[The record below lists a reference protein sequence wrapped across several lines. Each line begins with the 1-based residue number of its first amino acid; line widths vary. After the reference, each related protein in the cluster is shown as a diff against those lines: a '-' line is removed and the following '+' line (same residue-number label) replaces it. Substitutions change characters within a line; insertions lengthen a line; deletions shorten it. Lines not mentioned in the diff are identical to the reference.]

1 MKFRVLWLSAALAL
15 ISSVIT
21 PAMADEWNKET
32 RLEFSEPLEV
42 PGKILAPGTYVF
54 KLADSPSDR
63 KIVEIF
69 SMDASGRETFVTT
82 VLAISAYSVDTP
94 DKPMIALEERPSG
107 SPQAIHTWFYPGDNT
122 GWEFVYPKS
131 ERLQAAANQAP
142 MNPPA
147 PSPAVVETLP
157 VPPTEAVATKP
168 PVEFEV
174 SEEVVSEP
182 SEMLVVFTDETED
195 ADGDADRILPETAGH
210 SMTELAAGLIM
221 LGLGLATVFVSRR
234 RAEA

>member
-1 MKFRVLWLSAALAL
+1 MNFRVWWLSAALAL
-15 ISSVIT
+15 IGSVIT

-42 PGKILAPGTYVF
+42 PGKVLAPGTYVF

-69 SMDASGRETFVTT
+69 SVDASGRETFVTT
-82 VLAISAYSVDTP
+82 VLAISAYRVDTP

-122 GWEFVYPKS
+122 GWEFLYPKS
-131 ERLQAAANQAP
+131 ERLRTVANQAP
-142 MNPPA
+142 IDPPA
-147 PSPAVVETLP
+147 PSVVETLP
-157 VPPTEAVATKP
+157 DPPAETVATQP

-182 SEMLVVFTDETED
+182 SEMLVVVADEKED
-195 ADGDADRILPETAGH
+195 ADGDADRMLPHTAGH

-221 LGLGLATVFVSRR
+221 LGLGLATVFVARR